1 MCYNYVSVAIVA
13 QTLAIGHRIRIQHM
27 QRYDGFTLIDRVSG
41 ELRGRFADNMFE
53 LNQTNLKCA
62 CRCCGEEICMRK
74 EGDLH
79 GVQADFLTHWLTS
92 TRCQRLWQH
101 SPFWQHLTYPQAF
114 IVAISK
120 TPEPGPVAL
129 RYYHLT
135 AVTKAQCL
143 IANCLFTWQAFL
155 DEATA
160 SRFILDALQDLKLVE
175 KKVQKFDL
183 MMKRLQQQGHLS
195 PSGHHWEASQI
206 GSPEHMASL
215 RSAFSCPS

>member
-13 QTLAIGHRIRIQHM
+13 QVLAIGHRIRIQHM
-27 QRYDGFTLIDRVSG
+27 QPHMSKPKRYDGFMLMDIAAG
-41 ELRGRFADNMFE
+41 ELRGRFVDNRFE
-53 LNQTNLKCA
+53 LNQTNMKCA
-62 CRCCGEEICMRK
+62 CRCCGEEICTRK
-74 EGDLH
+74 EDDLH
-79 GVQADFLTHWLTS
+79 GVRADFLTHWLTS

-101 SPFWQHLTYPQAF
+101 PFWQHLTYPQAF

-129 RYYHLT
+129 RYYHLQ

-183 MMKRLQQQGHLS
+183 MMKRLQQ
-195 PSGHHWEASQI
+195 
-206 GSPEHMASL
+206 
-215 RSAFSCPS
+215 